1 MKRYLIPIALFLA
14 LLVFL
19 AVGLRLNPREIP
31 SPYIGGTC
39 KTSQPSGILMA
50 WEQKMRRGMTISGK
64 M

>member
-1 MKRYLIPIALFLA
+1 LAGHDAFLPNGIAHQLDAKQQNLICIKFLI
-14 LLVFL
+14 V
-19 AVGLRLNPREIP
+19 R
-31 SPYIGGTC
+31 GTC